1 MPPHRLDR
9 LVSGVLVI
17 ARTTEKAALFSLHL
31 RQGFIEKEYLA
42 RVKVC
47 ACGIVACT
55 CVWPVVKEERGWGW
69 SEAHPQPSWRGAR
82 QWMSAL
88 LHSLP

>member
-55 CVWPVVKEERGWGW
+55 CVWPVAKEERGGV
-69 SEAHPQPSWRGAR
+69 E
-82 QWMSAL
+82 
-88 LHSLP
+88 